1 MDDIF
6 EFVGRYV
13 IKPIIR
19 FVSYRVI
26 DIIIECVIEGV
37 IRGIRKLRDKIRDKW
52 KTLLA
57 LIDCHD

>member
-1 MDDIF
+1 M
-6 EFVGRYV
+6 

>member
-1 MDDIF
+1 M
-6 EFVGRYV
+6 

-19 FVSYRVI
+19 FVSYLVI
-26 DIIIECVIEGV
+26 DIIKECVIEGV